1 MQGHLKVLPT
11 PELNLKKSHDMKN
24 LKDYGN
30 LENEVNESEY
40 AEKTEKIQVLLSQE
54 DLTDL
59 GRKISKE
66 ALAKGEPP
74 LSISHYVRRLIRK
87 NLGKTAGD

>member
-1 MQGHLKVLPT
+1 M
-11 PELNLKKSHDMKN
+11 EN
-24 LKDYGN
+24 LKDFGSIDHG
-30 LENEVNESEY
+30 VNESEK

-66 ALAKGEPP
+66 ALAKGEAPV
-74 LSISHYVRRLIRK
+74 SISHYVRRLIRK
-87 NLGKTAGD
+87 NLGKTVSD